1 MGNDASLFNKF
12 GRTIKPGELIF
23 KEGDSGNE
31 MFIIQNGK
39 VRISK
44 VIGNIEHVLA
54 VLGKGDFFGE
64 MAIVNNVKRT
74 ATATAASQVS
84 LLCFNREGF
93 INMINKN
100 AKIAVNIIDKLCR
113 RLQNMNVQ
121 IQHIL
126 KKNVKGIIELNLF
139 YSFKELTTSEKKLNY
154 EKTLE
159 SIALNLSIPLKQVEK
174 NIKDLETKG
183 IIKIYDNYINL
194 IDSDKFIKI
203 IEGNVF

>member
-1 MGNDASLFNKF
+1 MANDTSLFNKF
-12 GRTIKPGELIF
+12 GRTIKPGEIVF

-44 VIGNIEHVLA
+44 VIGNREHVLA
-54 VLGKGDFFGE
+54 VLVKGDFFGE

-74 ATATAASQVS
+74 ATATAASHVN

-113 RLQNMNVQ
+113 RLQNMNMQ

-139 YSFKELTTSEKKLNY
+139 YSFKELTGADKRLDY
-154 EKTLE
+154 EPTVE
-159 SIALNLSIPLKQVEK
+159 SIALNLGVPLQQVER
-174 NIKDLETKG
+174 NIKDLEIKE
-183 IIKIYDNYINL
+183 IIKITDKYINL
-194 IDSDKFIKI
+194 MDGEKFIKI